1 MKKLLLLLVGAVALS
16 GCASSAMPVTGLLY
30 GNVKAP
36 LTATAST
43 EKATRVGR
51 ASARSILGI
60 IASGDASIQTA
71 AETGASPRSTTW
83 IMSPRISSGCWRSL
97 PW

>member
-43 EKATRVGR
+43 EKAPRVGR

-60 IASGDASIQTA
+60 IASGDADTILGNQQVRDVYL
-71 AETGASPRSTTW
+71 GADFR
-83 IMSPRISSGCWRSL
+83 L
-97 PW
+97 